1 MSLYEQLAGLP
12 AWLASLTLIE
22 WIALLG
28 GLHALASAIAAMTPT
43 PKDDALLG
51 KVYKV
56 VEILAL
62 NFGRAKELPPIA
74 KPAPATPKAGAKK
87 AAAKVKARTILMP
100 ILLSLA
106 LAACGTVDAVK
117 QADQPREQW
126 ALAAAS
132 YQGAVASV
140 TELAKA
146 GKLDLATAE
155 KIEAARL
162 LARAAL
168 DEAGR
173 IINDPGRE
181 QADAL
186 WWIGRATQSIGTLLE
201 AVARAK
207 GAVSLRLPGALPL
220 AA

>member
-1 MSLYEQLAGLP
+1 MSLLQQLAGLP

-22 WIALLG
+22 WIALIG
-28 GLHALASAIAAMTPT
+28 SIHATASAIAAMTPT
-43 PKDDALLG
+43 PKDDAFIG

-56 VEILAL
+56 IEILAL

-74 KPAPATPKAGAKK
+74 KPAPAAKK
-87 AAAKVKARTILMP
+87 APASKAKARTILLP
-100 ILLSLA
+100 ILLSLT

-132 YQGAVASV
+132 YQGAMASV
-140 TELAKA
+140 TELARA

-155 KIEAARL
+155 KIETARV

-173 IINDPGRE
+173 IINDPGRA

-201 AVARAK
+201 AVARAR
-207 GAVSLRLPGALPL
+207 GAVSLWPSGATPL

>member
-1 MSLYEQLAGLP
+1 MSLLQQLAGLP

-22 WIALLG
+22 WIALIG
-28 GLHALASAIAAMTPT
+28 SIHATASAIAAMTPT
-43 PKDDALLG
+43 PKDDAFIG

-56 VEILAL
+56 IEILAL

-74 KPAPATPKAGAKK
+74 KPAPAAKK
-87 AAAKVKARTILMP
+87 APASKAKARTILLP
-100 ILLSLA
+100 ILLSLT

-132 YQGAVASV
+132 YQGAMASV
-140 TELAKA
+140 TELARA
-146 GKLDLATAE
+146 GKLDLAAAE
-155 KIEAARL
+155 KIETARV

-173 IINDPGRE
+173 IINDPGRQ

-201 AVARAK
+201 AVARAR
-207 GAVSLRLPGALPL
+207 GAVSLWPSGAMPL